1 MRRPARLSL
10 PRDRRE
16 VSRALSAAKGDILW
30 AKERFT
36 VYSRPSST
44 RFFHALVITSFSG
57 CVTSDGFVRSFGGR
71 HPSPSR
77 RWRLPR
83 HDQTHR
89 LVLSAAT
96 LSFGLALAP
105 AAFADDAMKKDTMS
119 KDSMS
124 KDSMKK
130 DSVSKDSMSKD
141 TMSRDSMSN
150 DSMKKDDMKKN

>member
-44 RFFHALVITSFSG
+44 RFFHALVINSFSG

-77 RWRLPR
+77 KWRLPR
-83 HDQTHR
+83 YDQTHR
-89 LVLSAAT
+89 PRPVSSDLVIRACARARSLRRRRHEEGHNVER
-96 LSFGLALAP
+96 LDVQGLDEEGQRVEG
-105 AAFADDAMKKDTMS
+105 FDVQRHDVQGFDVERQHEKG
-119 KDSMS
+119 
-124 KDSMKK
+124 
-130 DSVSKDSMSKD
+130 
-141 TMSRDSMSN
+141 RYE
-150 DSMKKDDMKKN
+150 